1 MVLKSTL
8 SNKQINRLAIPA
20 IIAGVSEPI
29 LSLTDAAI
37 VGHMPLNATVSL
49 AAVGI
54 VSSFLSMLIWVL
66 GQSRSAISSII
77 SQYLGANKLK
87 EVKSLPA
94 QAIAIILILSV
105 LICAATI
112 PFSEAIFKFYNAS
125 GVLLDYSV
133 DYYKIRIIGFPF
145 TLYTFAV
152 FGVFRGLQNTYY
164 PMVIAIIGTAIN
176 IALDLVLVY
185 GITNVI
191 APMNLKGAALASVL
205 SQALMAIMATALV
218 LKNTPITLKIKGPV
232 NKELP
237 KFLMMIGNLIL
248 RTLALNL
255 ALYFATSFATGYG
268 TNYIA
273 AYTIT
278 INLWFFAAFA
288 VDGYASAGNILSG
301 KLFGAKQ
308 FETLVELSQRL
319 TKKALIVGLLMAGL
333 GGLFYKSVG
342 AMFTSDPNVLADF
355 YEVFWIVLAM
365 QPLCAITFVFDGIF
379 KGLGKMKALRN
390 VLFAATFFVFIP
402 ALLLGHYL
410 ELKLHGILWAF
421 TLWIVARGVPLVVK
435 FRKQFLPQA
444 RKH

>member
-1 MVLKSTL
+1 MNTNV

-77 SQYLGANKLK
+77 SQYLGANKLN

-94 QAIAIILILSV
+94 QAIAIILMLSV

-176 IALDLVLVY
+176 IALDLILVY

-205 SQALMAIMATALV
+205 SQALMAVMATALV

-390 VLFAATFFVFIP
+390 VLFAATFLVFIP

>member
-1 MVLKSTL
+1 MNTNV

-94 QAIAIILILSV
+94 QAIAIILVLSV

-133 DYYKIRIIGFPF
+133 EYYKIRIIGFPF

-152 FGVFRGLQNTYY
+152 FGVFRGLQNTYHT
-164 PMVIAIIGTAIN
+164 MVIAIIGTAIN
-176 IALDLVLVY
+176 IVLDLVLVY

-191 APMNLKGAALASVL
+191 EPMNLKGAALASVL

-218 LKNTPITLKIKGPV
+218 LKNTPITLKIKGPI

-273 AYTIT
+273 AYTIV

-308 FETLVELSQRL
+308 FETLIELSQRL
-319 TKKALIVGLLMAGL
+319 TKKAVLVGLIMAGL

-342 AMFTSDPNVLADF
+342 VMFTSDPKVLEGF
-355 YEVFWIVLAM
+355 YDVFWIVLAM

-390 VLFAATFFVFIP
+390 VLFAATFLVFIP

>member
-1 MVLKSTL
+1 MNTNV

-205 SQALMAIMATALV
+205 SQALMAVMATALM

-390 VLFAATFFVFIP
+390 VLFAATFLVFIP

>member
-1 MVLKSTL
+1 MNTNV

-94 QAIAIILILSV
+94 QAIVIIVMLSV

-191 APMNLKGAALASVL
+191 DPMNLKGAALASVL
-205 SQALMAIMATALV
+205 SQALMATMATALV

-342 AMFTSDPNVLADF
+342 AMFTSDPKVLEDF

-365 QPLCAITFVFDGIF
+365 QPICAITFVFDGIF

-390 VLFAATFFVFIP
+390 VLFAATFLVFIP

>member
-1 MVLKSTL
+1 MNTNV

-94 QAIAIILILSV
+94 QAIAIILVLSV

-205 SQALMAIMATALV
+205 SQALMAVMATTLV

-390 VLFAATFFVFIP
+390 VLFAATFLVFIP

>member
-1 MVLKSTL
+1 
-8 SNKQINRLAIPA
+8 
-20 IIAGVSEPI
+20 
-29 LSLTDAAI
+29 
-37 VGHMPLNATVSL
+37 MPLNATISL

-94 QAIAIILILSV
+94 QAIVIILMLSV

-152 FGVFRGLQNTYY
+152 FGVFRGLQNTYH

-176 IALDLVLVY
+176 IVLDLVLVY

-191 APMNLKGAALASVL
+191 EPMNLKGAALASVL

-218 LKNTPITLKIKGPV
+218 LKNTPITLKIKGPI

-273 AYTIT
+273 AYTIV

-308 FETLVELSQRL
+308 FETLIELSQRL
-319 TKKALIVGLLMAGL
+319 AKKAVLVGLIMAGL
-333 GGLFYKSVG
+333 GGLFYKYVG
-342 AMFTSDPNVLADF
+342 VMFTSDPKVLEDF

-365 QPLCAITFVFDGIF
+365 QPICAITFVFDGIF

-390 VLFAATFFVFIP
+390 VLFAATFLVFIP

-435 FRKQFLPQA
+435 FRKQFLPLA

>member
-1 MVLKSTL
+1 MNTNV

-205 SQALMAIMATALV
+205 SQALMAVMATTLV

-390 VLFAATFFVFIP
+390 VLFAATFLVFIP

>member
-1 MVLKSTL
+1 MNTNF

-20 IIAGVSEPI
+20 IIAGISEPI

-37 VGHMPLNATVSL
+37 VGHITLDATVSI

-54 VSSFLSMLIWVL
+54 VSSFFSMLIWVL

-87 EVKSLPA
+87 DVKSLPV
-94 QAIAIILILSV
+94 QAIAIILMLSV
-105 LICAATI
+105 LICATTI
-112 PFSEAIFKFYNAS
+112 PFSEEIFKFYNAS
-125 GVLLDYSV
+125 GLLLDYSV

-145 TLYTFAV
+145 TLYTFV
-152 FGVFRGLQNTYY
+152 IFGVFRGLQNTYH
-164 PMVIAIIGTAIN
+164 PMVIAIIGTATN
-176 IALDLVLVY
+176 IVLDLVLVY
-185 GITNVI
+185 GITDFI
-191 APMNLKGAALASVL
+191 EPMNLKGAALASVL
-205 SQALMAIMATALV
+205 SQALMAVTATALV
-218 LKNTPITLKIKGPV
+218 LKNTPITLKIKGPI

-273 AYTIT
+273 AYTII

-308 FETLVELSQRL
+308 FESLIELSQLL
-319 TKKALIVGLLMAGL
+319 TKKALLVGLLMAGL

-342 AMFTSDPNVLADF
+342 VIFTSDPKVLDNF

-390 VLFAATFFVFIP
+390 VLFAATFLVFIP
-402 ALLLGHYL
+402 SLLLGHYL
-410 ELKLHGILWAF
+410 DFKLHGILWAF
-421 TLWIVARGVPLVVK
+421 TMWIIARGVPLVVK

>member
-1 MVLKSTL
+1 MNTNV

-185 GITNVI
+185 GITNII

-205 SQALMAIMATALV
+205 SQALMAVMATALV

-390 VLFAATFFVFIP
+390 VLFAATFLVFIP

>member
-112 PFSEAIFKFYNAS
+112 PFSAAIFKFYNAS
-125 GVLLDYSV
+125 GLLLDYSV

-205 SQALMAIMATALV
+205 SQALMAVMATALV

-273 AYTIT
+273 AYTIA

-390 VLFAATFFVFIP
+390 VLFAATFLVFIP

-421 TLWIVARGVPLVVK
+421 TLWIIARGVPLVVK

>member
-1 MVLKSTL
+1 MNINV
-8 SNKQINRLAIPA
+8 SNKQINQLAIPA

-94 QAIAIILILSV
+94 QAIAIILVLSV

-205 SQALMAIMATALV
+205 SQALMAVMATALV

-273 AYTIT
+273 AYTIV

-390 VLFAATFFVFIP
+390 VLFAATFLVFIP

>member
-1 MVLKSTL
+1 MNTNV

-94 QAIAIILILSV
+94 QAIAIILVLSV

-390 VLFAATFFVFIP
+390 VLFAATFLVFIP

-421 TLWIVARGVPLVVK
+421 TLWIAARGAPLVVK

>member
-1 MVLKSTL
+1 MNTNV

-390 VLFAATFFVFIP
+390 VLFAATFLVFIP

>member
-1 MVLKSTL
+1 MNTNV

-94 QAIAIILILSV
+94 QAIAIILVLSV

-191 APMNLKGAALASVL
+191 EPMNLKGAALASVL
-205 SQALMAIMATALV
+205 SQALMAVMATALV

-390 VLFAATFFVFIP
+390 VLFAATFLVFIP

>member
-1 MVLKSTL
+1 MNTNV

-94 QAIAIILILSV
+94 QAIAIILVLSV

-205 SQALMAIMATALV
+205 SQALMAVMATALV

-308 FETLVELSQRL
+308 FESLVELSQRL

-390 VLFAATFFVFIP
+390 VLFAATFLVFIP